1 MRYRYLDDFR
11 RGISVFAIFSY
22 GIAVLGTPQC
32 PPPCAV
38 RDGDLR
44 YEIDR
49 KTANKTARPYFC
61 ACQER
66 ASGQTKIPVR
76 ARVKTNFQTGE
87 RLVSAGP
94 LFRWASIDCASI
106 IFSIIRH
113 NEHKFHPF
121 SEKKTPLA

>member
-1 MRYRYLDDFR
+1 MVIWLGVGVDCKTPSYPA
-11 RGISVFAIFSY
+11 SSFS
-22 GIAVLGTPQC
+22 LTR
-32 PPPCAV
+32 PPCAV

-49 KTANKTARPYFC
+49 KTARPYFC

-76 ARVKTNFQTGE
+76 ARVKTKFQAGE

-94 LFRWASIDCASI
+94 LFR
-106 IFSIIRH
+106 
-113 NEHKFHPF
+113 
-121 SEKKTPLA
+121 